1 MLEQLA
7 ADHPNIQ
14 LQEFAWQAPRGA
26 AYDELVAQIHRA
38 NHIKLL
44 AVLSPEAGR
53 SRAILGGRNIHDGFL
68 YRMPLDLTRYPQ
80 LHTYER
86 AGQLTLNYYANYR
99 DFDLAV
105 HDEETVRAMAAHLS
119 TIWHRDHETQVIQ
132 PFSVQREGKSGA
144 RKGMRHFISMPYADR
159 GALER
164 YYVELIDAA
173 EDSIEIANP
182 YLNPPPAIER
192 ALRDAAARGVRV
204 TIVARIDLHGDL
216 GGAILTELNQMFVE
230 KHAGRFAIYSYREP
244 GVVLHSKLLMIDGKL
259 SMISSVNF
267 NHRSFL
273 HDSENGLAIY
283 DPEEYQRIREIF
295 EVYRA
300 ASIRLDG
307 KADRKPLYR
316 LLLRNDLLRKA
327 L

>member
-1 MLEQLA
+1 
-7 ADHPNIQ
+7 D
-14 LQEFAWQAPRGA
+14 
-26 AYDELVAQIHRA
+26 
-38 NHIKLL
+38 
-44 AVLSPEAGR
+44 
-53 SRAILGGRNIHDGFL
+53 
-68 YRMPLDLTRYPQ
+68 
-80 LHTYER
+80 
-86 AGQLTLNYYANYR
+86 
-99 DFDLAV
+99 
-105 HDEETVRAMAAHLS
+105 
-119 TIWHRDHETQVIQ
+119 
-132 PFSVQREGKSGA
+132 
-144 RKGMRHFISMPYADR
+144 
-159 GALER
+159 
-164 YYVELIDAA
+164 
-173 EDSIEIANP
+173 
-182 YLNPPPAIER
+182 
-192 ALRDAAARGVRV
+192 
-204 TIVARIDLHGDL
+204 ARIDLHGDL